1 MSNLRL
7 QPIQAL
13 PTSGARAALPF
24 VLEGRLCL
32 ALPQLAKDIPGRPA
46 DMNGGNSDIAMPILR
61 WEAGRFAPW
70 RTLSVPGGEDAEH
83 FEIGGRA
90 FLATASI
97 RTGQG
102 PYEYNARSTLWAW
115 RDGDFAVHQ
124 EFDTFAAKQWRHFAI
139 GGRHFLAL
147 AQGVV
152 MPGLQA
158 RHDGRSTIFEWDG
171 ERFVPFQAIASSW
184 GYNWHAFRHADV
196 DYLAYADH
204 HSPSVLL
211 RWTGSAF
218 EPAQTF
224 DGTSGRAFATF
235 EAGGEHYLVFA
246 RLTDDSLLY
255 RWQGGRLVVA
265 QTLPGAGARELAS
278 VDWGGERLL
287 VVVRFITG
295 TRQAPKAQLDSVVW
309 RLRDGAL
316 HAVATVP
323 TSGATDAAIFVE
335 GGETFLVV
343 SESLAPDVRFRTDS
357 HVYRLGNARREEQP

>member
-7 QPIQAL
+7 RPIQAL

-24 VLEGRLCL
+24 LLEGRLCL
-32 ALPQLAKDIPGRPA
+32 ALPQLAKDISGRPA
-46 DMNGGNSDIAMPILR
+46 DMNGGDSDIGMPILR
-61 WEAGRFAPW
+61 WQAGRFAPW
-70 RTLSVPGGEDAEH
+70 RTLPVPGGEDAEH
-83 FEIGGRA
+83 FTIGGRA

-97 RTGQG
+97 RTGKG
-102 PYEYNARSTLWAW
+102 PYEYNTRSTLWEW
-115 RDGDFAVHQ
+115 RGGDFAVHQ

-139 GGRHFLAL
+139 GERHFLAL
-147 AQGVV
+147 AQGVA
-152 MPGLQA
+152 MPGLEA

-184 GYNWHAFRHADV
+184 GYNWHAFRHGDV

-204 HSPSVLL
+204 VSPSLLL

-218 EPAQTF
+218 APAQAF
-224 DGTSGRAFATF
+224 DGPSGRAFAAF
-235 EAGGEHYLVFA
+235 EAGGEHYLFFA

-255 RWQGGRLVVA
+255 RWDGGRLVVV
-265 QTLPGAGARELAS
+265 QRLPGAGARELAS

-295 TRQAPKAQLDSVVW
+295 PREAPKAQLDSAVC

-323 TSGATDAAIFVE
+323 TSGATDAAIFAE

-343 SESLAPDVRFRTDS
+343 SESLAADVRFRTDS
-357 HVYRLGNARREEQP
+357 HVYRLENASREEPP